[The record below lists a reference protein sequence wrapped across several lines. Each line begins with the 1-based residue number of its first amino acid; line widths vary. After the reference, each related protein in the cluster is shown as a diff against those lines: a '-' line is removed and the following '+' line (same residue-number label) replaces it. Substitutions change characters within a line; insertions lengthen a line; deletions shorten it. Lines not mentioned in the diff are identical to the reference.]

1 MSSVVMFGQ
10 EVCSVE
16 VVSEHEQ
23 RGCVVDCE
31 SCRREQGSRMMCL
44 SV

>member
-16 VVSEHEQ
+16 VVAKHGQ
-23 RGCVVDCE
+23 RACVVECE
-31 SCRREQGSRMMCL
+31 SC
-44 SV
+44 